1 MKEILFNQFRQIL
14 DAYKPTNICEIGTHE
29 GKSSGQFIGHLLE
42 TVGVEKL
49 KYTGYDAFELA
60 DRQSDITE
68 VNGKGPGTL
77 AGASSRIGIYKSKYP
92 TKFDYELIKGW
103 TQDTLKDSVFDF
115 VYIDGGHSYESV
127 KFDHSKLEK
136 STVIVFDDYQIDPV
150 KKYFDEYV
158 TANNIPEVEF
168 NPVNIKKENKT
179 VWSFLPHPLKKNK
192 ITGELQRVQH
202 VQPCIFRS
210 VV

>member
-1 MKEILFNQFRQIL
+1 MKEILFAQFKQIL

-42 TVGVEKL
+42 VVGVPKL
-49 KYTGYDAFELA
+49 KYTGYDAFEFA
-60 DRQSDITE
+60 NNQTDIQE

-77 AGASSRIGIYKSKYP
+77 AGATSCISIYKNKYP
-92 TKFDYELIKGW
+92 NKFDFELIKGW
-103 TQDTLKDSVFDF
+103 TQDTLKESVFDF

-127 KFDHSKLEK
+127 KHDHGMLEK
-136 STVIVFDDYQIDPV
+136 SRVIVFDDYQIDPV
-150 KKYFDEYV
+150 KKYFDEY
-158 TANNIPEVEF
+158 TSANNIPEVEF
-168 NPVNIKKENKT
+168 NPEKIKAENKT
-179 VWSFLPHPLKKNK
+179 VYSFLPHPLKRNK

-210 VV
+210 AV